1 LKLYRIASLAY
12 PIFSGV
18 GAGLIGGRWNS
29 VGQQVIYTATSLA
42 LARLESLVQIGG
54 LANEPKNLGQIEIDV
69 PDELKTER
77 YRGRRVPASE
87 QRAKSFGDNWI
98 MSKRSLIVFVPSMVS
113 EGDWNALINPSHPDF
128 HFLSPGPEKAVR
140 WDKRLF
146 AKSH

>member
-1 LKLYRIASLAY
+1 MKLFRIASLSY

-18 GAGLIGGRWNS
+18 GAGLTGGRWNS
-29 VGQQVIYTATSLA
+29 AGQRVIYTATSLA

-54 LANEPKNLGQIEIDV
+54 LANEPKNLGQIEIHV
-69 PDELKTER
+69 PDELKIEK

-98 MSKRSLIVFVPSMVS
+98 AGKRSVILLVPSMAS
-113 EGDWNALINPSHPDF
+113 EGDWNALINPAHPEF
-128 HFLSPGPEKAVR
+128 RFLDAGPEKPVR